1 MRNEGM
7 RDEGDVSRGLFSR
20 NSRHSRK
27 SRKPNHSP
35 PNLYLER
42 GKEQKMGERKK
53 KVS

>member
-7 RDEGDVSRGLFSR
+7 RGYVSRGLFSR
-20 NSRHSRK
+20 G